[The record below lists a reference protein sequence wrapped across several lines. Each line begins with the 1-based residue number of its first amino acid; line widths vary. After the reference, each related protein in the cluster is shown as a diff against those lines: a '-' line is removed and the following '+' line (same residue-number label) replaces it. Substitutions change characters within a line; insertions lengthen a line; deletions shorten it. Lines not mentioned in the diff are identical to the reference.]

1 MKFFL
6 IAGEPSGDQL
16 GAALM
21 AGLRELAP
29 DVEIVGI
36 GGDAMAAQGLESL
49 FPMRELSLMGIW
61 EVLPKYRHLKR
72 RIAETAASRP
82 GNPVRTGF

>member
-21 AGLRELAP
+21 AGLKALLP
-29 DVEIVGI
+29 DVRFEGVG
-36 GGDAMAAQGLESL
+36 GPAMAAEGLDSL
-49 FPMRELSLMGIW
+49 FPMDELSLMGIW
-61 EVLPKYRHLKR
+61 EVLPRYRQLKR
-72 RIAETAASRP
+72 RIAQTAAAVAELRP
-82 GNPVRTGF
+82 TP